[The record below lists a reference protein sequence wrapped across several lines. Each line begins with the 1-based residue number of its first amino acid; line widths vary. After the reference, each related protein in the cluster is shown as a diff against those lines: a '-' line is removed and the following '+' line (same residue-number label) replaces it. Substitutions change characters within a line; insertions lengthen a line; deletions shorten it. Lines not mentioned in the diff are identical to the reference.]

1 MRVRKVVKEVRREV
15 ADEEGR
21 EGPWGGRGGGGGCG
35 VGIGGLVG
43 VRVNG
48 VEVRHRMA
56 LGMGSHRGLEG
67 RVTI

>member
-1 MRVRKVVKEVRREV
+1 MRRGER
-15 ADEEGR
+15 DL
-21 EGPWGGRGGGGGCG
+21 GGRGGGGGCG